1 MRKKILYVDMDGV
14 LANFD
19 KKVLDINPSI
29 ITLLSHAPNYEERSD
44 MVVKVMTDNPRL
56 FLELEPIEGSV
67 EAVKR
72 LWEYFDVLFLSTP
85 CWFVPESYMDK
96 RHWIQRYFGEEAKD
110 RLILS
115 QRKELNFGEYL
126 VDDRLAN
133 GAEKFLGEHL
143 HFAHDERFPTW
154 VEVEEYLMNN
164 HKHNY

>member
-1 MRKKILYVDMDGV
+1 MDGV

-19 KKVLDINPSI
+19 KRVLQINPSI
-29 ITLLSHAPNYEERSD
+29 LTLSSHAPNYEQRSN
-44 MVVKVMTDNPRL
+44 MVVNVMKNNPRL
-56 FLELEPIEGSV
+56 FLELEPIEGSI

-72 LWEYFDVLFLSTP
+72 LWEHFDVLFLSTP
-85 CWFVPESYMDK
+85 CAFVVESFSDK
-96 RHWIQRYFGEEAKD
+96 MTWIYQHFGKAAEN

-115 QRKELNFGEYL
+115 QRKELNLGDYL

-133 GAEKFLGEHL
+133 GAESFLGEHL

-164 HKHNY
+164 HKYNN